1 MRVEL
6 TTEDRAMLAGDRG
19 EAAAVAMRI
28 VAGMA
33 DTAGADHL
41 LDVTCAHIDGCL
53 YHGRAGLDFALLLQ
67 RGGGR
72 VAIPS
77 TLNVSSLDLLH
88 PELVH
93 LDVRTRDDA
102 RMLME
107 SYVAMGCRPTW
118 TCAPYQLPVR
128 PGVGEH
134 IAWAESNAI
143 VFANSV
149 LGARTERY
157 GDFIDICCAITGRAP
172 AAGLHLDEERRARV
186 VFDVRTVSDRLL
198 SSQVAHAAIGHI
210 VGELAGSD
218 VPAIVGV
225 PPAPVT
231 TEDHLKALGAA
242 AASSGAVAMVH
253 VVGLTPEAPT
263 LDVATGG
270 HEPAR
275 RIPLRTHD
283 LRVARD
289 ALSTVGTGAAIGAVS
304 IGTPHCS
311 LAQFDELA
319 SLADG
324 RTFTVPFYVN
334 TGRDVLA
341 EVERRGVADTLRR
354 CGATMVTDTCT
365 YITPVIREGGGPVVT
380 DSGKWA
386 WYAPGN
392 LGLDVALAGLEE
404 CVRSAVSGRLE
415 RDERLWGG

>member
-6 TTEDRAMLAGDRG
+6 TAEDRAMLAGDRG
-19 EAAAVAMRI
+19 EAAALAMRI

-33 DTAGADHL
+33 DVAGADHL
-41 LDVTCAHIDGCL
+41 LDVTSAHIDGCL
-53 YHGRAGLDFALLLQ
+53 YHGKAGLDFALLLQ

-72 VAIPS
+72 VTIPS

-88 PELVH
+88 PELVR
-93 LDVRTRDDA
+93 LDDA
-102 RMLME
+102 TRAQARSLMDT
-107 SYVAMGCRPTW
+107 YVAMGCLPTW
-118 TCAPYQLPVR
+118 TCAPYQLPKR
-128 PGVGEH
+128 PGLGEH

-157 GDFIDICCAITGRAP
+157 GDFIDISCAITGRAP
-172 AAGLHLDEERRARV
+172 AAGLHLDEERRARI
-186 VFDVRTVSDRLL
+186 VFDVHGVSERLL
-198 SSQVAHAAIGHI
+198 ANPIAHAAIGHI
-210 VGELAGSD
+210 IGELAGTD
-218 VPAIVGV
+218 VPAIVGI

-253 VVGLTPEAPT
+253 VVGVTPEAST
-263 LDVATGG
+263 FEAATGDG
-270 HEPAR
+270 APER
-275 RIPLRTHD
+275 RIPIGAGELRA
-283 LRVARD
+283 ARD

-319 SLADG
+319 ALADG
-324 RTFTVPFYVN
+324 RTFTVPFYMN

-341 EVERRGVADTLRR
+341 EVERRGVADILRR
-354 CGATMVTDTCT
+354 CGATFVTDTCT
-365 YITPVIREGGGPVVT
+365 YITPVIRGDVGPIVT

-415 RDERLWGG
+415 RDESLWGG